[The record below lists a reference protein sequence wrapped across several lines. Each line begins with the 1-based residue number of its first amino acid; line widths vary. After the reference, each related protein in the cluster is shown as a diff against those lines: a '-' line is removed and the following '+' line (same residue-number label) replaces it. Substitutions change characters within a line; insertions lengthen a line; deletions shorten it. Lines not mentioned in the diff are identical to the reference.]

1 MKVHELAKE
10 LGITSS
16 ELIKTLAS
24 LGIKAKDRLSPLTE
38 ASVKSVRLKLKPA
51 LSPKSKETTKKIKK
65 KVTVSKAAKEKKVP
79 ALAKKEK
86 KERKPKEKP
95 SKKIKEISKPV
106 SPLSPTIKPAIE
118 VALSVKEKAKDEHI
132 TVARKEVKRPHI
144 EPKEEKPSVEVKKEH
159 IEEPK
164 KKEEKLIGIEVDFPV
179 NVKDLAVKLN
189 QKTSLLIKNLM
200 DRKTFVTI
208 NQSLRDEVAIQLAHD
223 FGYDLKS
230 APTTE
235 EKLLTEH
242 LVVSA
247 KDLKPRHPVVTFM
260 GHVDHGK
267 TSILDY
273 IRKSKLTDKEHG
285 GITQHIGAYGVT
297 LPKGKITFLD
307 TPGHEAFT
315 AMRARGANVTDIVVL
330 VVAADDGIMPQ
341 TIEAINHAKAA
352 NAPIVVA
359 INKADK
365 APENVDNV
373 KRQLTKYELTAEDLG
388 GKTITVAVSAKTGQG
403 IDDLLEL
410 ILLEAELL
418 ELKADFSRPANG
430 VVVESNLSKGRGVEV
445 TVLVQ
450 QGVLHLG
457 DIVLIEEYSG
467 KIKAMNDS
475 LGRSVSQAEPATAV
489 KILGLPGVPQAGEK
503 FYVVSD
509 EKVARE
515 IAERRRQVKQKQKN
529 ASRAHITLEDLH
541 KRIQEGKVK
550 ELPIILKADVQ
561 GSVEALADSLKQLST
576 EEVKIL
582 IIHSGVGEINS
593 SDVVLAA
600 ASDAIIIGFHVEPD
614 SRTKEFAQKEGVEIR
629 TYRIIY
635 EAIQE
640 LKAAL
645 EGLLEPTIKR
655 KLIGRILVKKMFNLT
670 KSGKVAGCF
679 VQKGKVSR
687 SNLVTLLR
695 NGEKVFEGKISNLKR
710 FKDDVREVA
719 ENTECGISLSNFSD
733 IQEGDIIEAFEEE
746 RIARKL

>member
-10 LGITSS
+10 LETTSS

-24 LGIKAKDRLSPLTE
+24 LGIKAKDHLSTLTE
-38 ASVKSVRLKLKPA
+38 ANVKKARLKFKSA
-51 LSPKSKETTKKIKK
+51 LKSKAKEAAKKTKKKI
-65 KVTVSKAAKEKKVP
+65 TVSKVVKKK
-79 ALAKKEK
+79 KKEK
-86 KERKPKEKP
+86 KPKEKP
-95 SKKIKEISKPV
+95 SKKVKETPKTVSSTITPIKPAAEVVVAERPPV
-106 SPLSPTIKPAIE
+106 SPK
-118 VALSVKEKAKDEHI
+118 KEKPI
-132 TVARKEVKRPHI
+132 I
-144 EPKEEKPSVEVKKEH
+144 EIKEER

-164 KKEEKLIGIEVDFPV
+164 KKAEKLTEVEVGFPI
-179 NVKDLAVKLN
+179 NVKDLAVKIN

-200 DRKTFVTI
+200 DRKVFVTI
-208 NQSLRDEVAIQLAHD
+208 NQSLKDEVAKELAHD
-223 FGYDLKS
+223 FGYELKP
-230 APTTE
+230 APTRE
-235 EKLLTEH
+235 EKLLAEH
-242 LVVSA
+242 LSLST

-273 IRKSKLTDKEHG
+273 IRKSKLADKEHG

-330 VVAADDGIMPQ
+330 VVAADDGVMPQ

-352 NAPIVVA
+352 NVPIVIA

-373 KRQLTKYELTAEDLG
+373 KRQLIKYELTAEDLG

-403 IDDLLEL
+403 IDELLEL

-418 ELKADFSRPANG
+418 ELKADFSKPANG

-457 DIVLIEEYSG
+457 DTILIEEYCG
-467 KIKAMNDS
+467 NVKAMFDS
-475 LGRSVSQAEPATAV
+475 LGRNVSQAEPATAV

-503 FYVVSD
+503 FYVVAD
-509 EKVARE
+509 EKIARE
-515 IAERRRQVKQKQKN
+515 IAEKRRQIKQKQKT

-576 EEVKIL
+576 EEVKIT
-582 IIHSGVGEINS
+582 IIHAGVGEINS

-645 EGLLEPTIKR
+645 EGLLEPTIRR

-670 KSGKVAGCF
+670 KAGKVAGCF

-687 SNLVTLLR
+687 SNMVTVLR
-695 NGEKVFEGKISNLKR
+695 NGEKIFEGKISNLKR

-719 ENTECGISLSNFSD
+719 ENMECGISLSGFSD
-733 IQEGDIIEAFEEE
+733 IQEGDIVEAFEEE